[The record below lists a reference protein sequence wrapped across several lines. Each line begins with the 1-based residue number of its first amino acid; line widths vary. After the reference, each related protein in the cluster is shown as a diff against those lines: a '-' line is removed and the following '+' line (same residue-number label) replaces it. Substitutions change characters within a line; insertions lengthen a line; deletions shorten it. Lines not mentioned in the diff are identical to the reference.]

1 MSDPT
6 RFLSSLAQTLA
17 TMSLYAEGHP
27 ARVRA
32 ADSSFEQLRTL
43 QKEDRTPSFSF
54 LGSNVI
60 YNQRALRALRDWEW
74 AERLCNAG
82 VQRMEFGADI
92 PREQFHAF
100 LDDVLSRVAISVGH
114 ITALPER
121 DSKDSGIKFG
131 ALGVRGMNEAAPDTP
146 IELKP
151 WDLSEEAE
159 TVQWMHE
166 EVRDRA
172 QVPLAEAEA
181 VVSNLTLAMHGD
193 NRVILPLMQ
202 LKEFDQYTTTHA
214 LNVSVLAMGLAEFL
228 GLSAREVRAYGTAG
242 LLHDLGKVRVPVS
255 ILQNPG
261 KLSPEELA
269 IMQQH
274 PVDGARIIIESDR
287 NLDLA
292 CAVAF
297 EHHILIDGGG
307 YPKRRFPRQCHRAS
321 LLVHLCDVYDAL
333 RTNRPYR
340 SGWESERTLTYI
352 HSRLGVEFDRDA
364 GIAFI
369 KMMREWESRSAHAAS
384 VQAATTPAAL
394 PA

>member
-1 MSDPT
+1 MSDPA

-27 ARVRA
+27 ARIRA
-32 ADSSFEQLRTL
+32 ADSSFEQLRLL
-43 QKEDRTPSFSF
+43 QQEDRTPSFSF
-54 LGSNVI
+54 LGTNVI
-60 YNQRALRALRDWEW
+60 YNQRAIRALRDWEW

-92 PREQFHAF
+92 PREKFHAF
-100 LDDVLSRVAISVGH
+100 LDDVLSRVSAAAGH
-114 ITALPER
+114 VNVIGGR
-121 DSKDSGIKFG
+121 DSSDSGIRFG
-131 ALGVRGMNEAAPDTP
+131 ALGVRGMNEVASEGFL
-146 IELKP
+146 ELKP

-166 EVRDRA
+166 EVREREE
-172 QVPLAEAEA
+172 VPLVEADA
-181 VVSNLTLAMHGD
+181 VISNLTLAMHAD
-193 NRVILPLMQ
+193 SRVILPLLT

-214 LNVSVLAMGLAEFL
+214 LNVSVLAMGLSEYL
-228 GLSAREVRAYGTAG
+228 GLSAREVRTYGTAG

-269 IMQQH
+269 IMQLH

-340 SGWESERTLTYI
+340 AGWDAERTLAYI
-352 HSRLGVEFDRDA
+352 KSRLGVEFDRDA
-364 GIAFI
+364 GMAFI
-369 KMMREWESRSAHAAS
+369 SMMSEWESRAAHAAS
-384 VQAATTPAAL
+384 VQSATAPV
-394 PA
+394 